1 MIDLFTQTLLPSGNH
16 WISITIFIIFLMAGI
31 VKGFLGI
38 GLPPAAMALLTLV
51 ITPTLAI
58 SLLTL
63 PIIAT
68 NFAQFIRHENLRQI
82 VKKYKLMGVSI
93 MISIFLTSLLILKV
107 PQSFLMIS
115 IGFAMV
121 FFSISQISGKQV
133 QINSNKKWHILVGT
147 ISGILGGMSS
157 IWSPPVAM
165 FLLNQ
170 RVSKSE
176 FIGATGFLFLAGS
189 IPLAVGL
196 SIVGVLNYSSAIQ
209 SLIGL
214 VFVMVGFRIGESLRD
229 RVSQKLFRTLVLW
242 SFLAMGLRLIMLGVF

>member
-82 VKKYKLMGVSI
+82 VKKYKLMG
-93 MISIFLTSLLILKV
+93 FHHDKHLTSLLILKV
-107 PQSFLMIS
+107 PQSFLMVS

-121 FFSISQISGKQV
+121 FFSISQILGKQV
-133 QINSNKKWHILVGT
+133 QINSNKKWHIVVGT
-147 ISGILGGMSS
+147 ISYSWRYEFNMVTTSGN
-157 IWSPPVAM
+157 V
-165 FLLNQ
+165 FTNQ

-176 FIGATGFLFLAGS
+176 FSG
-189 IPLAVGL
+189 PLL
-196 SIVGVLNYSSAIQ
+196 
-209 SLIGL
+209 
-214 VFVMVGFRIGESLRD
+214 
-229 RVSQKLFRTLVLW
+229 
-242 SFLAMGLRLIMLGVF
+242 